1 MAKRRERPATNPLLK
16 DRVAAIVAPRGPE
29 ANSAVEHTSPTE
41 PAAAE
46 IARQSAAE
54 TEGSAEGGV
63 PSPIELVPRRKRET
77 KVQIK
82 ARVSRSEAEDME
94 RLTRTLSSYL
104 GVKVNG
110 SEVTRA
116 LWTLAIRSQEEFAA
130 VIDRR
135 DRLERPST
143 GDPLGMAQFEDVIAD
158 LLLLALKRTQ
168 N

>member
-16 DRVAAIVAPRGPE
+16 DRVAAIVAPREPDT
-29 ANSAVEHTSPTE
+29 NSAVEHTSPTE

-46 IARQSAAE
+46 NARQPAAE
-54 TEGSAEGGV
+54 AEGSAEEGER
-63 PSPIELVPRRKRET
+63 SPIGPVPRRKRET

-82 ARVSRSEAEDME
+82 ARVSKSEAEEME

-104 GVKVNG
+104 GAKVNG
-110 SEVTRA
+110 SHVTRA

-135 DRLERPST
+135 SPLERPSN
-143 GDPLGMAQFEDVIAD
+143 GDPLGMAQFEDAIAD
-158 LLLLALKRTQ
+158 LLSRAIRRQ
-168 N
+168 

>member
-1 MAKRRERPATNPLLK
+1 M
-16 DRVAAIVAPRGPE
+16 AAIVAPRGPE
-29 ANSAVEHTSPTE
+29 ANSAVEHTSPSE
-41 PAAAE
+41 PTAAGT
-46 IARQSAAE
+46 ARQSAAE
-54 TEGSAEGGV
+54 AEGSAEEGV
-63 PSPIELVPRRKRET
+63 RSPAKLVTRRKRES

-82 ARVSRSEAEDME
+82 ARVSRSEAEEME

-135 DRLERPST
+135 GNLERPSN

-158 LLLLALKRTQ
+158 LLQTSIRRSNK
-168 N
+168 